1 MHKGKKKT
9 VLIYQQLVDEFI
21 EDLKIDM
28 NLFSSPRQAVELLI
42 DYSRKVTD
50 KFTVDLLTMKLSKI

>member
-28 NLFSSPRQAVELLI
+28 KHNGDI
-42 DYSRKVTD
+42 SRGK
-50 KFTVDLLTMKLSKI
+50 KKMIWHL